1 MANKYSLFFPNSME
15 KGDVR
20 YLGLLPFHF
29 IGTIFIDKISIHRK
43 KVLAIYTLAQK

>member
-1 MANKYSLFFPNSME
+1 ME

-29 IGTIFIDKISIHRK
+29 IGKIFIDKISIHRK
-43 KVLAIYTLAQK
+43 KVLAIYTLAQKQTLNSKKIAEN